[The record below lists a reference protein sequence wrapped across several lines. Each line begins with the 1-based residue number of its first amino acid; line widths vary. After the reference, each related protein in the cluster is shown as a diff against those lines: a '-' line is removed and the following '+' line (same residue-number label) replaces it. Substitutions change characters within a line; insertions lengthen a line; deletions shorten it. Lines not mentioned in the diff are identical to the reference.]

1 MNEETTALIAPDN
14 ERIMKALVSPDA
26 MLELMKPVRDA
37 IDAFEPDISTA
48 AGRKAIGSL
57 AYNVARAKTTI
68 DAVGKDAVSLA
79 KAKIKKVDN
88 VRKLARDTL
97 DTWKDEA
104 RKPLTD
110 WEALNEAAKAQIVR
124 LESLGSYN
132 WQTVEDMRNA
142 LKEIEGINVADYPED
157 FMSPILFTRD
167 NAIES
172 LTVMI
177 AAAEKV
183 EADRVELERLQKA
196 EADRKAADEL
206 ERIKRVAAETARKQA
221 EEKAQADIKEAER
234 KAGDAERRAED
245 AEKRAKVQAEYAKET
260 EERREKAAEE
270 ARDMLRKGSDEKL
283 VALKDAKKRAY
294 LDLVECGMTPD
305 EATVAVML
313 VAAGKIRHMEIVL

>member
-88 VRKLARDTL
+88 VRRLARDTL

-245 AEKRAKVQAEYAKET
+245 AEKRAKVQAEYAKEA